1 MRTRVSFPSLAAFIL
16 AGMAIPVLV
25 ALPLDD
31 VLSLYITG
39 RQYTY
44 FVAAAFAL
52 VAWAVLAV
60 WDLDRVDFL
69 VAAVVLPWV
78 GAMGLFFLG
87 VATSGEIEGFRY
99 LFLDIEDVFAYS
111 GSFVVAGVAAVAIQ
125 RRAARLSERAGWPAP
140 RRLAVGA
147 LVLIILLVVVGGGV
161 AQVTA
166 SSASITAVE
175 PGIADHRSAAL
186 NVTVDSAPAELRL
199 TVTHPDGETVTK
211 RVSGASMGETP
222 TTIPVVFHRLGQP
235 VAGTYHA
242 ELTTLPGITVD
253 SATYTLETAPTPS
266 LLRVETAGSGD
277 TLRLDLPSNA
287 AEYRPS
293 PGPVDSNP
301 RVGVVLQN
309 DGDVAAEFDTRLLI
323 GEEELSSRYIY
334 LEPGQQ
340 GGNVLSLS
348 VDDLER
354 IHAYGNGT
362 VTVEVAY
369 RHDRVRTT
377 VKAPER

>member
-16 AGMAIPVLV
+16 AAMAIPVLV
-25 ALPLDD
+25 AIPLGDVLPLY
-31 VLSLYITG
+31 LPG
-39 RQYTY
+39 RQYAY
-44 FVAAAFAL
+44 LVAATFAL

-60 WDLDRVDFL
+60 WDLDRLDFL

-78 GAMGLFFLG
+78 GAMGLFFVG
-87 VATSGEIEGFRY
+87 VATSGDIDGFRY

-111 GSFVVAGVAAVAIQ
+111 GSFVVAGIAAVALQ

-147 LVLIILLVVVGGGV
+147 LVLVALLVVVGGAV

-175 PGIADHRSAAL
+175 PGIADHRSTAL
-186 NVTVDSAPAELRL
+186 NVTVESAPAELRL
-199 TVTHPDGETVTK
+199 AVTHPDGETVTK
-211 RVSGASMGETP
+211 RVSSASTRGTP
-222 TTIPVVFHRLGQP
+222 TTLPVVFHRLGQP
-235 VAGTYHA
+235 VAGTYRV
-242 ELTTLPGITVD
+242 ELTSLPGITVD

-266 LLRVETAGSGD
+266 LLRVETADSNEP
-277 TLRLDLPSNA
+277 LRLDLPA
-287 AEYRPS
+287 DAVEYRPS
-293 PGPVDSNP
+293 PGPTDSKP
-301 RVGVVLQN
+301 RVGVVMQN
-309 DGDVAAEFDTRLLI
+309 DGDVAAEFATRVLI
-323 GEEELSSRYIY
+323 GDEELSSRYIY

-354 IHAYGNGT
+354 IHASGNGT

-369 RHDRVRTT
+369 RHDRVGTT
-377 VKAPER
+377 VNLPEP